1 MPKKRSNAY
10 WAKRARENKL
20 KVVDIG
26 ENGINELKRVLKTNL
41 DDIQK
46 QIKTFY
52 DKYGE
57 NPAEQL
63 NYKEFEQYKKDLKAK
78 AKKYPDDKTLQRM
91 VKQDIPKYRIERL
104 RQLEADLQIRFA
116 EVTAYQQTSI
126 NGTLKDVAAVSHE
139 ATKKMMSEAIGLNI
153 GAINSKQIAA
163 LIPTDWS
170 GKNWSERLWK
180 DREKLGKKLKQTLE
194 RGITQG
200 IGYRKMARELK
211 AEVGTSF
218 NNAFRL
224 IRTESAFI
232 QGDINKNAY
241 TEAANELGLDE
252 YVYDAFLD
260 SRTSGIC
267 RELDGKRFKISEMQ
281 IGVNAPPMHP
291 NCRSTTQLILDD
303 VKEPVK
309 ELTEFKDFSK
319 FNQKAYGLASYA
331 KENKKSK
338 KKAVDFAR
346 NFFDK
351 NTLNSYYSIGNL
363 TEQQKG
369 ILGSKANNI
378 KFSLDSFIK
387 NRINHPDVNFYDYK
401 KISDIIKN
409 PDIVMPSKSKN
420 SSILLMKKDEKYYQ
434 AVIKTTKDKK
444 ENFLTSFRLSNE
456 KEYNSFYKQ

>member
-20 KVVDIG
+20 NVIKIG

-41 DDIQK
+41 DDVQK
-46 QIKTFY
+46 EIKAFY

-63 NYKEFEQYKKDLKAK
+63 SYKEFEEYKKNLKAK

-104 RQLEADLQIRFA
+104 RQLEADLQIRLA

-163 LIPTDWS
+163 LISTDWS

-180 DREKLGKKLKQTLE
+180 DREKLGKKLKQTIE

-291 NCRSTTQLILDD
+291 NCRSTTQFILDNGI
-303 VKEPVK
+303 KEPVK
-309 ELTEFKDFSK
+309 ELTEFKNFSK
-319 FNQKAYGLASYA
+319 FNQKAYGLAGAA
-331 KENKKSK
+331 KNTDKPLQY
-338 KKAVDFAR
+338 AR
-346 NFFDK
+346 NIYDK
-351 NTLNSYYSIGNL
+351 NTLNSYYKIGNL
-363 TEQQKG
+363 STEQKK
-369 ILGSKANNI
+369 LLNTNVSEV
-378 KFSLDSFIK
+378 KFSLDSMIK
-387 NRINHPDVNFYDYK
+387 NRINHKDVNYYDYK
-401 KISDIIKN
+401 KLSDIFSN
-409 PDIVMPSKSKN
+409 PDKIVSDGQYHIKLFKTMDNK
-420 SSILLMKKDEKYYQ
+420 IYET
-434 AVIKTTKDKK
+434 VIKTTKDKK
-444 ENFLTSFRLSNE
+444 ENFLVSLHYSNTRRMN
-456 KEYNSFYKQ
+456 KKR